1 MSVILAGT
9 TAIVLLHDV
18 TKTQNDPYTDTSEPH
33 KQPHVGIIETDF
45 TDKLAAKPYL
55 RHHNPLG
62 RDSIF
67 TSTIQTTRRIWGKL
81 ARNDSPVVRHPMD
94 LEEDIVNGELAMN
107 TEGPRGVPHRIR
119 ILAIDVPEFREVFDG
134 ECRVDLSK
142 IYPDGVAPPKVIK
155 RKKETNPTKSTNGA
169 EGREKD
175 TSKEQNDIQV
185 MQKSLARSLVR
196 CRNKTSKRIGVD
208 LLEASVYDLNP
219 HNMRRTYQYGTFS
232 YDPGKYGSM
241 TKAPGADLLQRRRTM
256 NTEAVGVQRRNSIVA
271 TSSSSDTKEK
281 EVEEE
286 KGYADPEEELE
297 EQSSEEEIL
306 LSTYETQ
313 TTPQVEDTTI
323 GSSAKDTNI
332 ERRSAGTQL
341 EETTVLASE
350 DDEVDAPW
358 NQYAWIE
365 EMNIRIRGYVPFAGP
380 IESSSFLSRRL
391 IGNCY
396 RRTVKS
402 SRSIFHWFIP
412 SFFTGEKV
420 GGEEGIDGDYGQHR
434 NRRILNWASSKP
446 HAVIADGSAMQRVP
460 GSLRHLTKC
469 CLEADVPLFIINDP
483 RVWGGNTHSD
493 LESAAKDIR
502 ATIKARIVANA
513 LAIKEGKMFE
523 RGRMLGRIEAG
534 AKWQAK
540 DMGRRTRQAFEDAAN
555 QLRKKKGDDWS
566 NLDGKELM
574 KQLEEKNVIRVEH
587 RGEGDKIIIDKGLK
601 GAFRELCRLY
611 SEQERKKEN
620 DEKEFGMQI
629 EEIDVAKES
638 EVVE

>member
-1 MSVILAGT
+1 MSQLRLLSRIKQNLSKGTLTSSSFSASSLSCVLAGT

-155 RKKETNPTKSTNGA
+155 RKKETNRTKATHGA
-169 EGREKD
+169 EGSEKD
-175 TSKEQNDIQV
+175 ASKEQNDIQV

-241 TKAPGADLLQRRRTM
+241 NKAPGADLLQRRRTM

-271 TSSSSDTKEK
+271 TSSSSDAKEE

-297 EQSSEEEIL
+297 EQSTEEEVL

-313 TTPQVEDTTI
+313 TAPQVEDTTI
-323 GSSAKDTNI
+323 GSSAEDTNI
-332 ERRSAGTQL
+332 GRRSAGTQR

-365 EMNIRIRGYVPFAGP
+365 EMNIRV
-380 IESSSFLSRRL
+380 
-391 IGNCY
+391 
-396 RRTVKS
+396 
-402 SRSIFHWFIP
+402 
-412 SFFTGEKV
+412 
-420 GGEEGIDGDYGQHR
+420 
-434 NRRILNWASSKP
+434 RRI
-446 HAVIADGSAMQRVP
+446 
-460 GSLRHLTKC
+460 
-469 CLEADVPLFIINDP
+469 
-483 RVWGGNTHSD
+483 
-493 LESAAKDIR
+493 
-502 ATIKARIVANA
+502 
-513 LAIKEGKMFE
+513 
-523 RGRMLGRIEAG
+523 
-534 AKWQAK
+534 
-540 DMGRRTRQAFEDAAN
+540 
-555 QLRKKKGDDWS
+555 
-566 NLDGKELM
+566 
-574 KQLEEKNVIRVEH
+574 
-587 RGEGDKIIIDKGLK
+587 
-601 GAFRELCRLY
+601 
-611 SEQERKKEN
+611 
-620 DEKEFGMQI
+620 
-629 EEIDVAKES
+629 
-638 EVVE
+638 